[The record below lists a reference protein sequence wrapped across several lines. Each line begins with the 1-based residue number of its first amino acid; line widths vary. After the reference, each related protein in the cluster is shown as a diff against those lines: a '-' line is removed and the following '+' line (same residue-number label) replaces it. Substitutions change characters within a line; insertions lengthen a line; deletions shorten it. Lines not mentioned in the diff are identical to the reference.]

1 MKHVEV
7 VCAIIE
13 NDKDEVFICKRG
25 AGRQLE
31 GKWEFPGGK
40 VEANESHEQTIIRE
54 IKEELE
60 DRYSSIP
67 EAVYNLMDI
76 AYIKSLAKELL
87 IEEIKEFKSE
97 VRFKFPK
104 EYKKVNYIYHILL
117 KNYKENVVLYFGETP
132 FFALKVNTIKREEIL
147 EFYKNLL
154 KDLIENSRKK

>member
-1 MKHVEV
+1 MSKKIINV
-7 VCAIIE
+7 VAAAIEKDGKIFCAQ
-13 NDKDEVFICKRG
+13 RP
-25 AGRQLE
+25 E
-31 GKWEFPGGK
+31 GKSLGGYWEFPGGK
-40 VEANESHEQTIIRE
+40 VEVGEAHIEALIRE

-104 EYKKVNYIYHILL
+104 EYKKVNYILF
-117 KNYKENVVLYFGETP
+117 NE
-132 FFALKVNTIKREEIL
+132 
-147 EFYKNLL
+147 
-154 KDLIENSRKK
+154 

>member
-1 MKHVEV
+1 M
-7 VCAIIE
+7 
-13 NDKDEVFICKRG
+13 CKVLGIPRSEYYY
-25 AGRQLE
+25 QINKKKNSYE
-31 GKWEFPGGK
+31 
-40 VEANESHEQTIIRE
+40 EANEKLDKE

>member
-54 IKEELE
+54 IKEELNSVVDPYE
-60 DRYSSIP
+60 
-67 EAVYNLMDI
+67 
-76 AYIKSLAKELL
+76 YIG
-87 IEEIKEFKSE
+87 
-97 VRFKFPK
+97 
-104 EYKKVNYIYHILL
+104 KVNY
-117 KNYKENVVLYFGETP
+117 E
-132 FFALKVNTIKREEIL
+132 
-147 EFYKNLL
+147 YKNIENPFSITLYGYKCVLL
-154 KDLIENSRKK
+154 DGKLELSEHTASKWINKKDLSTVDFSDADKPFIDLI

>member
-54 IKEELE
+54 IKEELN
-60 DRYSSIP
+60 SIVDP
-67 EAVYNLMDI
+67 YE
-76 AYIKSLAKELL
+76 YIG
-87 IEEIKEFKSE
+87 
-97 VRFKFPK
+97 
-104 EYKKVNYIYHILL
+104 KVNY
-117 KNYKENVVLYFGETP
+117 E
-132 FFALKVNTIKREEIL
+132 
-147 EFYKNLL
+147 YKNIEKPFSITLYGYRCVLL
-154 KDLIENSRKK
+154 SGKLELSEHTASKWINKKDLSTVDFSDADKPFIDLI

>member
-1 MKHVEV
+1 
-7 VCAIIE
+7 
-13 NDKDEVFICKRG
+13 
-25 AGRQLE
+25 
-31 GKWEFPGGK
+31 
-40 VEANESHEQTIIRE
+40 
-54 IKEELE
+54 
-60 DRYSSIP
+60 
-67 EAVYNLMDI
+67 MDI

-117 KNYKENVVLYFGETP
+117 KNYKENVVFIFWRNCLFL
-132 FFALKVNTIKREEIL
+132 LKSLITIKREEIL